1 MSVGNGLFRKIVIDD
16 KGVFAVISEIL
27 CNGASGIGCQEL
39 KRSGFG
45 GSGSNNDGVFKCVV
59 ELEGVDDVRNS
70 GSLLSDSD
78 VDAEQL
84 LLGISSVEVGLLVDN
99 GIDSDGSLSSLS
111 ISDDQLSL
119 SSTDGNQTIN
129 GF

>member
-1 MSVGNGLFRKIVIDD
+1 MSVSDGLFGKIVIDD
-16 KGVFAVISEIL
+16 KSVFAVISEVL
-27 CNGASGIGCQEL
+27 CDGASGVGCQEL
-39 KRSGFG
+39 KRGGFR
-45 GSGSNNDGVFKCVV
+45 GSSSDDDSVFKGVV
-59 ELEGVDDVRNS
+59 ELEGVNDVRNS
-70 GSLLSDSD
+70 GSLLSNSD

-84 LLGISSVEVGLLVDN
+84 LLGVSSVEVGLLVDN

-119 SSTDGNQTIN
+119 SSTDGDQTIN